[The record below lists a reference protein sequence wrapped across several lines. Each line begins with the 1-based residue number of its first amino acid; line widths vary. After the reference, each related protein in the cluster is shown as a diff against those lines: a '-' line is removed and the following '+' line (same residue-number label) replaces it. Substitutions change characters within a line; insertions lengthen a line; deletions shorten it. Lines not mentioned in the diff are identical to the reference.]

1 LRENIDGEYSPVE
14 THIPL
19 HLNWSNRQD
28 SESIYVPRINE
39 GQYRYWDLFH
49 ILDPQGRSILPGE
62 SPSPDD
68 RKTTFINVDT
78 YLKPTSFS
86 YLLEPGTYRMRVIVS
101 ASNSKPTETIF
112 EVKCDGKWYPQE
124 YEMLG
129 SGLSVMILE
138 QKVGS

>member
-1 LRENIDGEYSPVE
+1 
-14 THIPL
+14 
-19 HLNWSNRQD
+19 
-28 SESIYVPRINE
+28 
-39 GQYRYWDLFH
+39 
-49 ILDPQGRSILPGE
+49 
-62 SPSPDD
+62 
-68 RKTTFINVDT
+68 
-78 YLKPTSFS
+78 
-86 YLLEPGTYRMRVIVS
+86 MRVIVS